1 MSTIQ
6 GRAWVYG
13 DNIDTDALA
22 PSAYM
27 IGSVEDIAAHCLESL
42 DPGFASSVETGD
54 IFVAGD
60 NLGIGSSREQAPQ
73 ALLTLGIRAVIARS
87 FARIFYRN
95 CLNLGLPA
103 LVCPDA
109 GHIKNGDT
117 LGVDAEAGT
126 VTITATG
133 EALKCEALPSHLLA
147 MIADGGLLAHLEKKI
162 KTKG

>member
-1 MSTIQ
+1 MSKIQ

-42 DPGFASSVETGD
+42 DPDFASSVETGD
-54 IFVAGD
+54 VFVAGD

-73 ALLTLGIRAVIARS
+73 ALLALGIRAVVARS

-95 CLNLGLPA
+95 SLNLGLPA
-103 LVCPDA
+103 LVCPEA
-109 GHIKNGDT
+109 GRIQNGDT
-117 LGVDAEAGT
+117 LRVDAEAGT
-126 VTITATG
+126 VTIAATG
-133 EALKCEALPSHLLA
+133 DTLQCEPLPSHLLA
-147 MIADGGLLAHLEKKI
+147 MIADGGLLAHLEKRFKEQA
-162 KTKG
+162 